1 MNKVS
6 NDKDKKMIEEIK
18 ELSQIRKDI
27 MLKYNDILNTY
38 NSFNYNLDNVN
49 EIAMKTHKELFSY
62 NKK

>member
-6 NDKDKKMIEEIK
+6 NDKDKKMIEAIK

-49 EIAMKTHKELFSY
+49 EIAMKTHKELSSY

>member
-6 NDKDKKMIEEIK
+6 NDNDKKMIEEIK

-49 EIAMKTHKELFSY
+49 EIAMKTHKELSSY

>member
-38 NSFNYNLDNVN
+38 NSFNYNYYNVN
-49 EIAMKTHKELFSY
+49 EIAMKS
-62 NKK
+62 NK

>member
-49 EIAMKTHKELFSY
+49 EIPMKTHKELSSY

>member
-1 MNKVS
+1 
-6 NDKDKKMIEEIK
+6 
-18 ELSQIRKDI
+18 

-49 EIAMKTHKELFSY
+49 EIAMKTQKELSSY

>member
-18 ELSQIRKDI
+18 ELSQIR
-27 MLKYNDILNTY
+27 NDILNTY

-49 EIAMKTHKELFSY
+49 EIAMKTHKELSSY

>member
-6 NDKDKKMIEEIK
+6 NDKDKKMVEEIK

-49 EIAMKTHKELFSY
+49 EIAMKTHKELSSY

>member
-18 ELSQIRKDI
+18 ELSQIKKDI

-49 EIAMKTHKELFSY
+49 EIAMKTHKELSSY

>member
-18 ELSQIRKDI
+18 ELSQMRKDI

-49 EIAMKTHKELFSY
+49 EIAMKTHKELSSY

>member
-18 ELSQIRKDI
+18 ELSQMRKDI

-49 EIAMKTHKELFSY
+49 EIAMKTHKELTLY

>member
-18 ELSQIRKDI
+18 ELSQMRKDI

-49 EIAMKTHKELFSY
+49 EIAMKTHKELTSY

>member
-49 EIAMKTHKELFSY
+49 EIAMKTYKELSSY

>member
-49 EIAMKTHKELFSY
+49 EIAMKTHKELSSY